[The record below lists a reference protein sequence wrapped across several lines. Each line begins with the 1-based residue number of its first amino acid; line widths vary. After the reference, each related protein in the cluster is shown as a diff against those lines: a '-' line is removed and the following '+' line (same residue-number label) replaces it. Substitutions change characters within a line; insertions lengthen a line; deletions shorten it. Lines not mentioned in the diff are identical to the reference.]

1 VTIIHRSG
9 AVFVDIAVICRRKTA
24 SRKSLPQ
31 NPCHLGVAS
40 CEITA
45 KMFADIP
52 LLFAVT
58 GLNNERIE

>member
-1 VTIIHRSG
+1 MHRSC
-9 AVFVDIAVICRRKTA
+9 AVFVDIAVIAEEKQRTEKA
-24 SRKSLPQ
+24 LPQ
-31 NPCHLGVAS
+31 NPCRLGVAA

-58 GLNNERIE
+58 GLNNERIG

>member
-1 VTIIHRSG
+1 VQS
-9 AVFVDIAVICRRKTA
+9 
-24 SRKSLPQ
+24 SLISLLFAEEKQRAENALLQ
-31 NPCHLGVAS
+31 NPCHLDVAA

-58 GLNNERIE
+58 GLSNERIE

>member
-1 VTIIHRSG
+1 VQSSLISLLFAEEKQR
-9 AVFVDIAVICRRKTA
+9 AEKA
-24 SRKSLPQ
+24 LPQ
-31 NPCHLGVAS
+31 NPCRLGVAA

>member
-1 VTIIHRSG
+1 VQSSLISLLFEEEKQR
-9 AVFVDIAVICRRKTA
+9 AEKT
-24 SRKSLPQ
+24 LPQ
-31 NPCHLGVAS
+31 NPCHLEVAA

-58 GLNNERIE
+58 GLNNEYIE

>member
-1 VTIIHRSG
+1 LQKKNSEQKK
-9 AVFVDIAVICRRKTA
+9 A
-24 SRKSLPQ
+24 LPQ
-31 NPCHLGVAS
+31 NPCHLGVAA